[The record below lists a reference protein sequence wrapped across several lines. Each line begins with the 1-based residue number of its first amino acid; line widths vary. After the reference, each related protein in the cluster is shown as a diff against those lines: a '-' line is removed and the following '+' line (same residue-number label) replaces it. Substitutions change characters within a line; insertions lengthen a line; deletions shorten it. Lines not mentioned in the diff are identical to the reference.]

1 MKYSF
6 DEDVI
11 QNVVLLLYIILQHLR
26 NDGIIVLLDSS
37 RDTFIISPEEVEEVE
52 EVEKSV
58 SSLKDIG
65 GRGSVLSGYE
75 LWK

>member
-11 QNVVLLLYIILQHLR
+11 HNVVLLLYIILQHLR
-26 NDGIIVLLDSS
+26 NDGVIVLLDSS
-37 RDTFIISPEEVEEVE
+37 RDTFIISPEEVDEVE

-75 LWK
+75 L